1 MIPGRQL
8 KICVPILLNLSCRKS
23 ETDFVVVIIIVM
35 CQACCTN
42 IQVSHDYLYNLLE
55 SQAKVHMFNETWQ
68 VRVLNWRLPHLLPRA
83 FIKCIDKSPSNGLL
97 LLYPAM
103 LTIFTTIIAVFQYF

>member
-1 MIPGRQL
+1 MS
-8 KICVPILLNLSCRKS
+8 VLLNLSCRKS
-23 ETDFVVVIIIVM
+23 ETDFVVVVIIVM

-83 FIKCIDKSPSNGLL
+83 FIKCIDKSHSNTPYKALR
-97 LLYPAM
+97 
-103 LTIFTTIIAVFQYF
+103 IFSVMFERRRRHT